1 VIISLFFTCLA
12 LGAVV
17 GLLAGLLGI
26 GGGLIIVPA
35 LVYILPFFDIT
46 HEAIMPI
53 ALATSLA
60 TIVIT
65 AASASLAHK
74 NNNNI
79 PSKLTKILLIF
90 VASGALLGAFI
101 ADTLSAKTLTYIFS
115 MAVILLAIYMLRSI
129 HKTKQ
134 RALPNSNVLRVIG
147 IFTGILA
154 SLMGISG
161 GAILIPTLTYFGVQ
175 MRQAIGVATLCGMT
189 IALFGSVGYI
199 ITGLQQAHLPAF
211 SLGYIYLPALA
222 GLVMSSSFFARLG
235 VKLATKLPVQTLK
248 KFFAIFLIIVAL
260 KMMLI

>member
-1 VIISLFFTCLA
+1 VIISLFLTCLG
-12 LGAVV
+12 LGAIV
-17 GLLAGLLGI
+17 GFLAGLLGI
-26 GGGLIIVPA
+26 GGGLIMVPA

-46 HEAIMPI
+46 HGAIMPI

-74 NNNNI
+74 KNNNI
-79 PSKLTKILLIF
+79 PSQLAKILSVF

-101 ADTLSAKTLTYIFS
+101 ADSLSAKTLTYIFS
-115 MAVILLAIYMLRSI
+115 VAVILLAVYMLRSM
-129 HKTKQ
+129 HKSTLHD
-134 RALPNSNVLRVIG
+134 LPSNNVLRMIG
-147 IFTGILA
+147 LFTGILA

-161 GAILIPTLTYFGVQ
+161 GAILIPTLTYFGVK

-189 IALFGSVGYI
+189 IALFGSIGYI
-199 ITGLQQAHLPAF
+199 ITGLQQDHLPSW
-211 SLGYIYLPALA
+211 SLGYIYLPALL
-222 GLVMSSSFFARLG
+222 GLVMSSSFFARYG
-235 VKLATKLPVQTLK
+235 VKFAAQLPVQTLK